1 MQSKITNQSA
11 VKKNI
16 IRCLEI
22 QHDNEQNYY
31 GCFQFG
37 PLKSNQTITI
47 SNTLR
52 RILLSNIPGVGIT
65 CIRFNNRFIN
75 EFSTLPNFRESVL
88 EILINLSQIDFY
100 PDIPFSQ
107 PQFIRFKPTKVGKIY
122 AKDIPLPPFISIS
135 NPEQYIAEI
144 VFEDEKFDCVLLIE
158 RGKGYSAKSEQLS
171 RHRFKNRGGC
181 VLPLN
186 TRFSPVKRVNFRIED
201 HLNSFQDKNDYYKT
215 ERIIFEIWTKKS
227 LHPIEALR
235 LGMKEIVNI
244 FTELQDYIPTP
255 QNQSLGL
262 TTTWVNVN
270 IYKYLKLLSTKL
282 EEKNVRMNFINTQIK
297 VEDGIVNM
305 PLKMVKKM
313 SSLRIIK
320 KKVPISLYFYEQFN
334 TTLKTKI
341 GYTHFTIS
349 EREYFS
355 TKIFQSLKNS
365 QLQLPTTL
373 KTERIEI
380 IEPISTK
387 KTLII
392 EKNLVLQKKLKN
404 PFLLLQDKKHLKLLL
419 PTTIYDATYQAE
431 ISSFETLFKIPRKKL
446 LRIKG
451 LGGRKGII
459 EARLHM
465 KTKLGYLLRSRK
477 KKRETKVK

>member
-1 MQSKITNQSA
+1 MSIT
-11 VKKNI
+11 KP
-16 IRCLEI
+16 
-22 QHDNEQNYY
+22 NELSLK
-31 GCFQFG
+31 FG
-37 PLKSNQTITI
+37 Q
-47 SNTLR
+47 
-52 RILLSNIPGVGIT
+52 
-65 CIRFNNRFIN
+65 
-75 EFSTLPNFRESVL
+75 
-88 EILINLSQIDFY
+88 
-100 PDIPFSQ
+100 
-107 PQFIRFKPTKVGKIY
+107 
-122 AKDIPLPPFISIS
+122 
-135 NPEQYIAEI
+135 
-144 VFEDEKFDCVLLIE
+144 
-158 RGKGYSAKSEQLS
+158 
-171 RHRFKNRGGC
+171 
-181 VLPLN
+181 
-186 TRFSPVKRVNFRIED
+186 
-201 HLNSFQDKNDYYKT
+201 
-215 ERIIFEIWTKKS
+215 KKS

-313 SSLRIIK
+313 SSLGIIK

-365 QLQLPTTL
+365 QLQLPTNL

-380 IEPISTK
+380 IEPISTE